1 MGVSQEGAE
10 GRGQGLGV
18 CPRCGRPIDYVERH
32 RRGDRV
38 YIYAVHYE
46 GYVNGRPR
54 LVRHYL
60 GPEGGYRYVTA
71 THADLG
77 LELRGLNDPD
87 RAAEYVR
94 SLVEAVSQ
102 AIDEGR
108 LNAAQALK
116 LARAIRGLSRLA
128 ERLEE
133 YAGREGQA

>member
-1 MGVSQEGAE
+1 MGVQEGAE
-10 GRGQGLGV
+10 GRVQGLGV

-32 RRGDRV
+32 RRGNRV

-46 GYVNGRPR
+46 GYVNDRPR

-87 RAAEYVR
+87 RAEEYVR
-94 SLVEAVSQ
+94 ALAAALGR
-102 AIDEGR
+102 AIAEGR
-108 LNAAQALK
+108 LTAAQA
-116 LARAIRGLSRLA
+116 RAIAKAIRDLSRLA

-133 YAGREGQA
+133 YAGQGA